1 MSILE
6 LRNLHHAYVD
16 GDIRRI
22 VLEDV
27 NCTFERG
34 QFYSILGP
42 SGSGKSTLLSIAAGL
57 DDIQQGQVIVDGKPI
72 QEIGFVKYRRNH
84 MAIVFQSFNL
94 IPYLTAVENVEMAM
108 KITDNEMPKNK
119 REIALGFL
127 EKLGISKIKAHK
139 FIKQLSGGEQ
149 QRVAIA
155 RALVTGA
162 DLIFADEPTGNLDS
176 ETGAK
181 VEELLFDYNKQKGV
195 TLIVVTHDVD
205 LAKKCDYQIII
216 KDGRVEKSTVPEEKK
231 HGR

>member
-1 MSILE
+1 MTMLE
-6 LRNLHHAYVD
+6 LKDLSHAYVD
-16 GDIRRI
+16 GDIRRV
-22 VLEDV
+22 VLENV

-34 QFYSILGP
+34 NFYSILGP

-57 DDIQQGQVIVDGKPI
+57 DDIQDGQVIVDGKPI
-72 QEIGFVKYRRNH
+72 EEIGLVKYRRNH

-108 KITDNEMPKNK
+108 KITDNETPKNK

-127 EKLGISKIKAHK
+127 EKLGISEMKSNK

-176 ETGAK
+176 QTER
-181 VEELLFDYNKQKGV
+181 EICELFQLLAHQFNKC
-195 TLIVVTHDVD
+195 I
-205 LAKKCDYQIII
+205 
-216 KDGRVEKSTVPEEKK
+216 
-231 HGR
+231 

>member
-6 LRNLHHAYVD
+6 LRNLSHAYVD

-57 DDIQQGQVIVDGKPI
+57 DDIQQGQLIVDGKPI

-176 ETGAK
+176 QTEA
-181 VEELLFDYNKQKGV
+181 EICDLFRVLAHQFNKCI
-195 TLIVVTHDVD
+195 IVVTHSDRVAQHSDVI
-205 LAKKCDYQIII
+205 YRIE
-216 KDGRVEKSTVPEEKK
+216 DGKVVVANQ
-231 HGR
+231 

>member
-1 MSILE
+1 MTMLE
-6 LRNLHHAYVD
+6 LKDLSHAYVD
-16 GDIRRI
+16 GDIRRV
-22 VLEDV
+22 VLENV

-34 QFYSILGP
+34 NFYSILGP

-57 DDIQQGQVIVDGKPI
+57 DDIQDGQVIVDGKPI
-72 QEIGFVKYRRNH
+72 EEIGLVKYRRNH

-108 KITDNEMPKNK
+108 KITDNETPKNK

-127 EKLGISKIKAHK
+127 EKLGISEMKSNK

-176 ETGAK
+176 QTER
-181 VEELLFDYNKQKGV
+181 EICELFQLLAHQFNKCI
-195 TLIVVTHDVD
+195 IVVTHSDRVSQHSD
-205 LAKKCDYQIII
+205 IIYQIS
-216 KDGRVEKSTVPEEKK
+216 DGKMIQTK
-231 HGR
+231 

>member
-1 MSILE
+1 MSMLE
-6 LRNLHHAYVD
+6 LRNLSHAYID

-27 NCTFERG
+27 NCNFERG

-57 DDIQQGQVIVDGKPI
+57 DDIQDGEVIVDGKLI
-72 QEIGFVKYRRNH
+72 QEIGFVNYRRNH

-176 ETGAK
+176 QTEK
-181 VEELLFDYNKQKGV
+181 EICELFRQLAHQFNKCI
-195 TLIVVTHDVD
+195 IVVTHSDRVSQHSDVI
-205 LAKKCDYQIII
+205 YRIE
-216 KDGRVEKSTVPEEKK
+216 DGKIVVANN
-231 HGR
+231 